1 MFESRL
7 PYTAVS
13 WQSGYCEVL
22 LILYFRGS
30 IPLDAYKSNN
40 LLLPQPAEGRGGYNE
55 HVEIGKQSP
64 LKQEW
69 K

>member
-1 MFESRL
+1 M
-7 PYTAVS
+7 YI
-13 WQSGYCEVL
+13 GYF
-22 LILYFRGS
+22 LIDHKFY
-30 IPLDAYKSNN
+30 
-40 LLLPQPAEGRGGYNE
+40 E